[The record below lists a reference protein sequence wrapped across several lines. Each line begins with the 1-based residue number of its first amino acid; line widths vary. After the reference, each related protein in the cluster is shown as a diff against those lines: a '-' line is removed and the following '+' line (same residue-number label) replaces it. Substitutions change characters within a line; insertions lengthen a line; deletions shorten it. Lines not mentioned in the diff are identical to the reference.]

1 MSRQDSSRVH
11 GSAGESVMAQA
22 LYFVAPKRVEVREVP
37 MSTDLD
43 EGQVLVRTEYSGIS
57 AGTELLAF
65 RGQLDPELPLD
76 ETIGP
81 LAGTFRYPFRYG
93 YSCAGHVEQSRGGL
107 AEGAPVVALHP
118 HQDRFVLAERDVIVL
133 DEHGDARVATLFPL
147 VETALQ
153 ICLDAGERLCEHVI
167 VVGLGVVGILT
178 ATLLQRSGASVIAA
192 EPKAWRRRA
201 AESFGIRAVKPDQ
214 LAEEVDERTGGR
226 GVPLL
231 VELSGQPEALA
242 RGLALLAHEGS
253 ALVASWYG
261 TKDVSLPLGGAFHR
275 RRLSVRSTQV
285 STIPA
290 RLGPRW
296 TIARRRAVTRDLLD
310 ELPLGRL
317 ATHEFALGRAQE
329 AYDAIDREQEELL
342 HVALHYG

>member
-1 MSRQDSSRVH
+1 
-11 GSAGESVMAQA
+11 MAQA

-37 MSTDLD
+37 LDTDLD

-76 ETIGP
+76 ETIGA

-93 YSCAGHVEQSRGGL
+93 YSCAGRVERSRGRL
-107 AEGAPVVALHP
+107 TEGALVVALHP
-118 HQDRFVLAERDVIVL
+118 HQDRFVLADGDVIVL
-133 DEHGDARVATLFPL
+133 ESHDDARVATLFPL

-153 ICLDAGERLCEHVI
+153 VCLDAGERLCEHVV

-178 ATLLQRSGASVIAA
+178 ACLLQRSGASVIAA
-192 EPKAWRRRA
+192 EPRPWRRRA
-201 AESFGIRAVKPDQ
+201 AEAFGVRAVGPEK
-214 LAEEVDERTGGR
+214 LADEVDERTGGS

-231 VELSGQPEALA
+231 VELSGQPAALA
-242 RGLALLAHEGS
+242 QGLPLLAHEGC

-261 TKDVSLPLGGAFHR
+261 TKEVSLPLGAAFHR
-275 RRLSVRSTQV
+275 RRLTLRSTQV
-285 STIPA
+285 STVPA
-290 RLGPRW
+290 HLGSRW
-296 TIARRRAVTRDLLD
+296 TVARRRAATRDLLG

-317 ATHEFALGRAQE
+317 ATHEFALSQAQE
-329 AYDAIDREQEELL
+329 AFDAIDRQEQELL
-342 HVALHYG
+342 HVALRHG

>member
-1 MSRQDSSRVH
+1 
-11 GSAGESVMAQA
+11 MAQA

-37 MSTDLD
+37 LNTNLD
-43 EGQVLVRTEYSGIS
+43 EGQVLVHTEYSGIS

-65 RGQLDPELPLD
+65 RGELDPELPLD

-81 LAGTFRYPFRYG
+81 LAGTFRYPFPYG
-93 YSCAGHVEQSRGGL
+93 YSCAGRVERSRGRL
-107 AEGAPVVALHP
+107 TEGAPVVALHP
-118 HQDRFVLAERDVIVL
+118 HQDRFVLAENEVIVL
-133 DEHGDARVATLFPL
+133 DEHDRARTATLFPL

-153 ICLDAGERLCEHVI
+153 ICLDAGETLCEHVA

-178 ATLLQRSGASVIAA
+178 AALLQRAGASVIAA
-192 EPKAWRRRA
+192 EPRVWRRRA
-201 AESFGIRAVKPDQ
+201 AESLGIRAVRPEE
-214 LAEEVDERTGGR
+214 LADEVDECTGGR

-231 VELSGQPEALA
+231 IELSGQPAALS
-242 RGLALLAHEGS
+242 RGLALLAHEGC

-275 RRLSVRSTQV
+275 RRLSLRSTQV

-290 RLGPRW
+290 QLGPRW
-296 TIARRRAVTRDLLD
+296 TVARRRAAARDLLG

-317 ATHEFALGRAQE
+317 ATHEFSLGHAQE
-329 AYDAIDREQEELL
+329 AFDAIDRQDEAIL
-342 HVALHYG
+342 HVALRHG